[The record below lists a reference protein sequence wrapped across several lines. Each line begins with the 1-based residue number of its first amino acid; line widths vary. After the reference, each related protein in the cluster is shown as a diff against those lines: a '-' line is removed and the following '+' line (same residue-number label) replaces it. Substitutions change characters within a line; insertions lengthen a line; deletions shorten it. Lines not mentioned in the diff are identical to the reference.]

1 MNEPDEPWY
10 SDLAM
15 ELEAGRLTPFLG
27 AGVNTVGVDRTMPFE
42 PGVRLPDAAEL
53 AGYLVSKRHYDM
65 REGDE
70 LELVKVAQAWFSR
83 LGTAPLYAELH
94 RLFDHDF
101 APTPVHQVLASMP
114 EYVRQNADPHLRE
127 YPLFVT
133 TNYDDALE
141 RALTEHA
148 EEFDVLTYIA
158 TGKRV
163 GKFLHTDPAG
173 KATLVKLGAK
183 YQGIDLRE
191 RSVVLKLHGAVW
203 RGAVTASLIQDSY
216 VITEDDYIESMAA
229 DVMANLPVAVS
240 TRMQACHYLFLGY
253 SLRDW
258 NLRAMLHRIWKE
270 HVRENTSWAI
280 EKQPD
285 KNEVNAWKVR
295 DVEIFELG
303 LEEFSV
309 ALAQELATSPSRGL
323 VS

>member
-1 MNEPDEPWY
+1 MNEPDEVWY

-27 AGVNTVGVDRTMPFE
+27 AGVNTVGVDRTKPFE

-53 AGYLVSKRHYDM
+53 ASYLVSKRRYDM

-70 LELVKVAQAWFSR
+70 LELLKVAQAWFSR

-101 APTPVHQVLASMP
+101 APTPVHQVLAAMP
-114 EYVRQNADPHLRE
+114 EYVRTNADPQLRE

-141 RALTEHA
+141 RALVEHG
-148 EEFDVLTYIA
+148 EQFDVLTYIA

-163 GKFLHTDPAG
+163 GKFLHTDPTG

-183 YQGIDLRE
+183 YQGVDLRE

-270 HVRENTSWAI
+270 HIRENTSWAV
-280 EKQPD
+280 EKDPD
-285 KNEVNAWKVR
+285 KNEVNAWKAR
-295 DVEIFELG
+295 DVEIFELD
-303 LEEFSV
+303 LEAFAA
-309 ALAQELATSPSRGL
+309 ALAQELTQSPSRGL
-323 VS
+323 VP

>member
-1 MNEPDEPWY
+1 MNEPDEVWY
-10 SDLAM
+10 SDLTM

-27 AGVNTVGVDRTMPFE
+27 AGVNTVGVDRTQPFA

-53 AGYLVSKRHYDM
+53 ANYLVSKRRYEM
-65 REGDE
+65 RQGDE
-70 LELVKVAQAWFSR
+70 QELVKVAQAWFSR
-83 LGTAPLYAELH
+83 LGSAPLYAELH

-101 APTPVHQVLASMP
+101 PPTPVHRVLARMP
-114 EYVRQNADPHLRE
+114 EYVRQYADPQLRE
-127 YPLFVT
+127 FPLFIT

-141 RALTEHA
+141 RALTSQGEQ
-148 EEFDVLTYIA
+148 FDVLTYIA

-163 GKFLHTDPAG
+163 GKFQHTDPSG
-173 KATLVKLGAK
+173 KGTLVKLGSK
-183 YQGIDLRE
+183 YQAVDLRE

-203 RGAVTASLIQDSY
+203 RGVLDASNVQDSY

-229 DVMANLPVAVS
+229 DVMANLPIAVS

-280 EKQPD
+280 ERAPD
-285 KNEVNAWKVR
+285 KNEVNAWKAR
-295 DVEIFELG
+295 DVEIFELD
-303 LEEFSV
+303 LQEF
-309 ALAQELATSPSRGL
+309 AAHLATELDRKPSEGL
-323 VS
+323 V

>member
-1 MNEPDEPWY
+1 VNEPDEAWY
-10 SDLAM
+10 PDLAM

-53 AGYLVSKRHYDM
+53 AGYLVSKRRYDM

-70 LELVKVAQAWFSR
+70 QELVKVAQAWFSR

-101 APTPVHQVLASMP
+101 MPTPVHRVLASMP
-114 EYVRQNADPHLRE
+114 EYVRRNADPHLRE

-141 RALTEHA
+141 RALTGHGEH
-148 EEFDVLTYIA
+148 FDVLTYIA

-163 GKFLHTDPAG
+163 GKFLHTEPSG

-183 YQGIDLRE
+183 YQAIDLRE

-285 KNEVNAWKVR
+285 KNEVNAWKAR
-295 DVEIFELG
+295 DVEIFELD
-303 LEEFSV
+303 LQEFAA
-309 ALAQELATSPSRGL
+309 ALAQELAQSPSRGL
-323 VS
+323 VP

>member
-1 MNEPDEPWY
+1 MNEPDEVWY

-27 AGVNTVGVDRTMPFE
+27 AGVNTVGVDRSKPFE
-42 PGVRLPDAAEL
+42 PGDRLPDAAEL
-53 AGYLVSKRHYDM
+53 ARYLVRKRGYEM

-70 LELVKVAQAWFSR
+70 LELIKVAQTWFSR
-83 LGTAPLYAELH
+83 LGTAALYAELH
-94 RLFDHDF
+94 RLFNYDF
-101 APTPVHQVLASMP
+101 PLTPVHQVLATMP
-114 EYVRQNADPHLRE
+114 AYVRTHADPQLRE
-127 YPLFVT
+127 FPLFVT

-141 RALTEHA
+141 RALNEHG
-148 EEFDVLTYIA
+148 EQFDVLTYIA

-163 GKFLHTDPAG
+163 GKFLHTEPSG
-173 KATLVKLGAK
+173 KATLVKLGTR
-183 YQGIDLRE
+183 YQGVDLRE

-203 RGAVTASLIQDSY
+203 RGDGPVSVSQDSY

-229 DVMANLPVAVS
+229 DVMSNLPVAVS

-270 HVRENTSWAI
+270 HERENTSWAI

-285 KNEVNAWKVR
+285 KNEVSAWKAR
-295 DVEIFELG
+295 DVEIFELD
-303 LEEFSV
+303 LEAFSE
-309 ALAQELATSPSRGL
+309 ALARQLAQSPSRGL
-323 VS
+323 VP